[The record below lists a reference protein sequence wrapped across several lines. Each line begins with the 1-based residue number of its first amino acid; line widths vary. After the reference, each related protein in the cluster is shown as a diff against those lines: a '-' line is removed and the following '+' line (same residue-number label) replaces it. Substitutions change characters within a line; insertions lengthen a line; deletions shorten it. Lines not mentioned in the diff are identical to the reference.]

1 VKRRHP
7 SRRHPSAWRKVA
19 PALLAALALVAC
31 LVWAPACELGGGDG
45 ADGDTTSTTEQTGP
59 ESGDIAGVVGETM
72 KVGQATVTV
81 RALHSTFQPASP
93 EQRLS
98 EKTPTAP
105 GAGETFYQAYVR
117 VTNTEVTPLRIDA
130 EDFVCRVA
138 DSIVAIE
145 PTRSGPFPRSL
156 LRNTSLDLMLTFKA
170 AAGYLPMLIYT
181 PPWYDGIIT
190 VTPEAE
196 ETTTTATR

>member
-1 VKRRHP
+1 M
-7 SRRHPSAWRKVA
+7 
-19 PALLAALALVAC
+19 LALGVCC
-31 LVWAPACELGGGDG
+31 LAWAPGCDLGGAEGS
-45 ADGDTTSTTEQTGP
+45 DGDTTSTTKPAGP
-59 ESGDIAGVVGETM
+59 ESGDIAGVVGETIE
-72 KVGQATVTV
+72 VGQATVAV

-105 GAGETFYQAYVR
+105 AAGETFYQAYVR
-117 VTNTEVTPLRIDA
+117 VTNTGATPLRIDP

-156 LRNTSLDLMLTFKA
+156 LGNTSLDLMLTFKA
-170 AAGYLPMLIYT
+170 AAGYLPMLIYN

-190 VTPEAE
+190 VSPEAE
-196 ETTTTATR
+196 ETTTTTET

>member
-1 VKRRHP
+1 MKRLHSTSWFR
-7 SRRHPSAWRKVA
+7 
-19 PALLAALALVAC
+19 ALLGPLTALLLTACC
-31 LVWAPACELGGGDG
+31 LVWTSGCDLGGGEG
-45 ADGDTTSTTEQTGP
+45 AEGRTTSTTEEEGQ
-59 ESGDIAGVVGETM
+59 ESGDIAGVIGEAI

-117 VTNTEVTPLRIDA
+117 VTNTDVTPLRIDP

-138 DSIVAIE
+138 DSVVAIE

-156 LRNTSLDLMLTFKA
+156 LNNTSLDLMLTFRA

-196 ETTTTATR
+196 ETTTTSTQ